1 MKKVIRLSES
11 KLREIIK
18 KVISEQETIDTTTTV
33 QPLKPLPKDTK
44 DTFWGE
50 AVSIDAGIATQ
61 MATAIARQKF
71 KGKYFDRHQKMPD
84 KSSFEVASKDV
95 VKINNNEFRAIV
107 GIKEKT
113 F

>member
-1 MKKVIRLSES
+1 
-11 KLREIIK
+11 
-18 KVISEQETIDTTTTV
+18 
-33 QPLKPLPKDTK
+33 
-44 DTFWGE
+44 
-50 AVSIDAGIATQ
+50 
-61 MATAIARQKF
+61 
-71 KGKYFDRHQKMPD
+71 MPD